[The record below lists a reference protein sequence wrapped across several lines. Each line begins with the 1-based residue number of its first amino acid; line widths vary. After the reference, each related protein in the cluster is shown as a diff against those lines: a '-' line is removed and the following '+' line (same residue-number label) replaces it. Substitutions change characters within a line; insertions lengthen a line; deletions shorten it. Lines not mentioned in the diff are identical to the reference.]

1 LIIRADEIAA
11 RIKSLQK
18 ALSEART
25 DGALL
30 VERTDI
36 YYFSG
41 TDQNA
46 HLYVPAEGEAVL
58 MVRKSLD
65 RARKDSP
72 LSNIFP
78 LAGFS
83 QLPAL
88 IKEKSGRMPAR
99 MGLEFDILPVMFY
112 RNYEKN
118 FPGADLMDVS
128 QILRRIRMVKS
139 DYEISCIAMA
149 SELADLMLN
158 EVPKFIHES
167 RTENDLAAR
176 VEYFYRLH
184 GHSGIIPTRTFPYP
198 SLYGQIMSGP
208 RAAEPSSSSGPL
220 GGRGLGPFFSASASM
235 SDIGPGEPII
245 VDYAATYE
253 GYISDQTRIFSI
265 GPLGDKFLRAQ
276 DAVRRIQDRLA
287 AEARPG
293 MLTGEL
299 YALALKIADEAGFS
313 ATFMGHPE
321 PAPFVGHGV
330 GLELDDWPVIAKG
343 GREPLREGMVIALE
357 PKIVFPGEGVAG
369 IENTFVVTETGLKKL
384 NRYPD
389 EITYC

>member
-1 LIIRADEIAA
+1 M
-11 RIKSLQK
+11 
-18 ALSEART
+18 ALSKAQM

-30 VERTDI
+30 VQRMDV

-46 HLYVPAEGEAVL
+46 HLYVPKKGEPIL
-58 MVRKSLD
+58 MVRKSLE
-65 RARKDSP
+65 RARQDSP
-72 LSNIFP
+72 LSEIVP

-83 QLPAL
+83 QLQEL
-88 IKEKSGRMPAR
+88 IRARTGRIPSR
-99 MGLEFDILPVMFY
+99 LGLEFDTLPVMFFK
-112 RNYEKN
+112 NYEKN
-118 FPGADLMDVS
+118 LPGADLTDVS
-128 QILRRIRMVKS
+128 LILRRIRMVKS
-139 DYEISCIAMA
+139 EYEISRIMQAA
-149 SELADLMLN
+149 ELADRMLAQ
-158 EVPKFIHES
+158 VPGFIRES
-167 RTENDLAAR
+167 RTENDLAAK
-176 VEYFYRLH
+176 VEYFYRIN
-184 GHSGIIPTRTFPYP
+184 GHSGMIPTRTFPYP

-235 SDIGPGEPII
+235 AEIGKNEPII
-245 VDYAATYE
+245 VDYAAVWE
-253 GYISDQTRIFSI
+253 GYISDQTRIFSM
-265 GPLGDKFLRAQ
+265 GPLKDEFLRAQ
-276 DAVRRIQDRLA
+276 ETARRVQETLA
-287 AEARPG
+287 REARPG
-293 MLTGEL
+293 ILTGEL
-299 YALALKIADEAGFS
+299 YSLALKIADDAGFS

-343 GREPLREGMVIALE
+343 GREPLSEGMVIALE

-389 EITYC
+389 EITFC

>member
-1 LIIRADEIAA
+1 
-11 RIKSLQK
+11 
-18 ALSEART
+18 
-25 DGALL
+25 
-30 VERTDI
+30 
-36 YYFSG
+36 
-41 TDQNA
+41 
-46 HLYVPAEGEAVL
+46 
-58 MVRKSLD
+58 
-65 RARKDSP
+65 
-72 LSNIFP
+72 
-78 LAGFS
+78 
-83 QLPAL
+83 
-88 IKEKSGRMPAR
+88 
-99 MGLEFDILPVMFY
+99 
-112 RNYEKN
+112 
-118 FPGADLMDVS
+118 
-128 QILRRIRMVKS
+128 
-139 DYEISCIAMA
+139 
-149 SELADLMLN
+149 
-158 EVPKFIHES
+158 
-167 RTENDLAAR
+167 
-176 VEYFYRLH
+176 
-184 GHSGIIPTRTFPYP
+184 
-198 SLYGQIMSGP
+198 
-208 RAAEPSSSSGPL
+208 
-220 GGRGLGPFFSASASM
+220 M